1 VLLERSP
8 ATPVVGGSVLQK
20 YFNDV
25 AKPSKGQTIS
35 ALIWMKDPRKSS
47 VGGLDLSIRGV
58 AANPQDLVVTLAEVD
73 DTPGLCRGF
82 GLLEARGGGRFG
94 T

>member
-8 ATPVVGGSVLQK
+8 ATSVVGGSVLQK

-25 AKPSKGQTIS
+25 AESSEGQTIS
-35 ALIWMKDPRKSS
+35 AFIWMEEPGESS
-47 VGGLDLSIRGV
+47 VCSLDLDIRRV
-58 AANPQDLVVTLAEVD
+58 AANLQDLVVTLAQVD
-73 DTPGLCRGF
+73 DATGLSRRF
-82 GLLEARGGGRFG
+82 GLLEARGGGRFC